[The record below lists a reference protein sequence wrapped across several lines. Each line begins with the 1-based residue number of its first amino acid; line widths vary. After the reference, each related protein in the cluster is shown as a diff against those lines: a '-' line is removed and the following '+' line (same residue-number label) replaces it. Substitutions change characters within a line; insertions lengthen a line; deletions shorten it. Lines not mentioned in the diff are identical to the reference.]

1 MVQPIT
7 GIVIVVITIFEIVII
22 LEVQI
27 IPF

>member
-7 GIVIVVITIFEIVII
+7 GIVIVVITIFAIVII

-27 IPF
+27 VPF